1 MMEGDLKQLPKDAYM
16 VGLDIGTTKISVMIG
31 RKNEYD
37 KLEILGTGR
46 AVSNG
51 VSRGI
56 VANIDKT
63 VESIKEAVEEAKLK
77 SGLEIE
83 DVFIGIAGQ
92 HIKSLQH
99 RGEIV
104 RDNIEVE
111 IDKEDIAKLKSNMF
125 KLITIPGEEVIHV
138 IPQEYTVDGEDGIQD
153 PKGMAGVKLEANF
166 HVITAQVGAVRNI
179 IRCVEKAGLKP
190 KDLIL
195 EPFASAD
202 ATLDADELREGV
214 ALVDIGGGT
223 TDVAIFLDNIIR
235 HTAVIPFGGNVITKD
250 IKVGLEILE
259 KQAELLKI
267 KFGSAWPGENKDN
280 EIVSIPGLRGR
291 EPKEITLKNLSKII
305 HARVVEIIEQVY
317 VEIKNYGHEEQK
329 KKLIAGIVLTGGG
342 AQLKHLKQLVEY
354 ITGMDTRVGFPNE
367 HLAGESDDEITSP
380 LYATAVGLVM
390 DGLKRNERKKA
401 EAILEEVTS
410 ENIMSE
416 TDDSETRVKQPVKER
431 RSFLDKLTE
440 RVKDFLDNA
449 E

>member
-1 MMEGDLKQLPKDAYM
+1 MEQSNQILNTGDYM

-31 RKNEYD
+31 RKNQYG

-51 VSRGI
+51 VARGI

-63 VESIKEAVEEAKLK
+63 VLSIKEAVDEAKQK
-77 SGLEIE
+77 SGVDIDE
-83 DVFIGIAGQ
+83 VFVGIAGQ

-104 RDNIEVE
+104 RDNIDVE
-111 IDKEDIAKLKSNMF
+111 IDKADIEKLKSNMF

-179 IRCVEKAGLKP
+179 MRCVEKAGLTAKE
-190 KDLIL
+190 LVL
-195 EPFASAD
+195 EPFASAV
-202 ATLDADELREGV
+202 ATLDEDELREGV

-250 IKVGLEILE
+250 IKTGLSILE

-267 KFGSAWPGENKDN
+267 KFGSAMYTEDQENVM
-280 EIVSIPGLRGR
+280 VSIPGLRGR
-291 EPKEITLKNLSKII
+291 EPKEIAVKNLS
-305 HARVVEIIEQVY
+305 EIIGARYKEIIDLVY
-317 VEIKNYGHEEQK
+317 HQIKVSGYEN
-329 KKLIAGIVLTGGG
+329 KLMTGIVITGGG
-342 AQLKHLKQLVEY
+342 AQIRNLKQLVAFV
-354 ITGMDTRVGFPNE
+354 TGKETRIGYPNE
-367 HLAGESDDEITSP
+367 HLGSESKDAVVSP
-380 LYATAVGLVM
+380 MYATGVGLV
-390 DGLKRNERKKA
+390 LKGFEHAENLKPQKPVVNEP
-401 EAILEEVTS
+401 EDVGEEVEEEGVKEPTLIDRIS
-410 ENIMSE
+410 GWFTEENI
-416 TDDSETRVKQPVKER
+416 D
-431 RSFLDKLTE
+431 
-440 RVKDFLDNA
+440 
-449 E
+449 

>member
-1 MMEGDLKQLPKDAYM
+1 MEESKQQLNSGDYM

-31 RKNEYD
+31 RKNQYG

-51 VSRGI
+51 VARGI

-63 VESIKEAVEEAKLK
+63 VDSIKEAVEQAKQK
-77 SGLEIE
+77 SGIEIE
-83 DVFIGIAGQ
+83 EVFVGIAGQ

-104 RDNIEVE
+104 RDNIEIE
-111 IDKEDIAKLKSNMF
+111 IEKADIDKLKSNMF

-166 HVITAQVGAVRNI
+166 HVITAQVGAVHNI

-190 KDLIL
+190 KELVL
-195 EPFASAD
+195 EPFASAV
-202 ATLDADELREGV
+202 ATLDEDELREGV

-250 IKVGLEILE
+250 IKTGLSILE

-267 KFGSAWPGENKDN
+267 KFGSAMYTDDQENVM
-280 EIVSIPGLRGR
+280 VSIPGLRGR
-291 EPKEITLKNLSKII
+291 EPKEIAVKNLS
-305 HARVVEIIEQVY
+305 EIIGARYKEIIDLVY
-317 VEIKNYGHEEQK
+317 HQIKVSGYEN
-329 KKLIAGIVLTGGG
+329 KLMTGIVITGGG
-342 AQLKHLKQLVEY
+342 AQIRNLKQLVAFV
-354 ITGMDTRVGFPNE
+354 TGKETRIGYPNE
-367 HLAGESDDEITSP
+367 HLGSDSKDTVVSP
-380 LYATAVGLVM
+380 MYATGVGLV
-390 DGLKRNERKKA
+390 LKGFEHAEYTNAPKKEVVPIKKEVAGELSEEEDQNNEPTLIDRISGWFT
-401 EAILEEVTS
+401 E
-410 ENIMSE
+410 ENI
-416 TDDSETRVKQPVKER
+416 D
-431 RSFLDKLTE
+431 
-440 RVKDFLDNA
+440 
-449 E
+449 